1 MTTTDGWA
9 ECESCNEL
17 FSLTDE
23 SGTIN
28 HMSKR
33 RVVVTGVGALAS
45 PGIGIDDLWKA
56 LPEAPGP
63 APRLI
68 VDWDPE
74 PWIPKREHRRLDK
87 FTQFALVAADEAFGQ
102 SGELDVD
109 PNRVTVSMATGIGGL
124 ESLETLVHESDSDT
138 PRVSPFQV
146 PMMMANAAAAAIS
159 IKYGFGGQ
167 VATPVVACAAG
178 SQSIVDGLRQIQWGY
193 ADVAVVGGT
202 EAAARNSARA
212 GFLAARALSTTGY
225 ARPFDVDRDGFV
237 MGEGAAVLVL
247 EAEEIAA
254 ARGATPIAT
263 ILGGASTADA
273 HHVTAPHPTGDGAER
288 AMRLALEDAGL
299 EPSDIVYINAHGT
312 GTDLNDKTE
321 GAVIERI
328 FGNDQP
334 AVSSIKGSTGHGL
347 GASGSI
353 EAAVVVEAIRRQE
366 LPMNTGLTN
375 QDPEI
380 PLNNIVR
387 EIRAWE
393 PGPVLS
399 NSFGFGGHNTV
410 VAIGP
415 V

>member
-1 MTTTDGWA
+1 
-9 ECESCNEL
+9 
-17 FSLTDE
+17 
-23 SGTIN
+23 
-28 HMSKR
+28 MSKR
-33 RVVVTGVGALAS
+33 RVVITGVGALGA
-45 PGIGIDDLWKA
+45 PGIGIDDLWKR
-56 LPEAPGP
+56 LPEPPGP
-63 APRLI
+63 APRVI
-68 VDWDPE
+68 ADWDPE

-87 FTQFALVAADEAFGQ
+87 FSQFALVAADEAFSQ
-102 SGELDVD
+102 AGEMDVD
-109 PNRVTVSMATGIGGL
+109 PNRVTVSIATGIGGL
-124 ESLETLVHESDSDT
+124 ESLETLVHESEADN
-138 PRVSPFQV
+138 PRVSPFLV

-178 SQSIVDGLRQIQWGY
+178 SQSIGDGLRQIEWGY

-202 EAAARNSARA
+202 EAAARQSARA
-212 GFLAARALSTTGY
+212 GFVAARALSPTGY
-225 ARPFDVDRDGFV
+225 ARPFDIDRDGFV
-237 MGEGAAVLVL
+237 MGEGAAVLIL
-247 EAEEIAA
+247 EAEEVAE
-254 ARGATPIAT
+254 ARGATPLAVM
-263 ILGGASTADA
+263 LGGASTADA
-273 HHVTAPHPTGDGAER
+273 HHVTAPHPEGDGAER
-288 AMRLALEDAGL
+288 AMRLAMEDAGL
-299 EPSDIVYINAHGT
+299 EPSDVVYINAHGT

-321 GAVIERI
+321 GAVIHRI
-328 FGNDQP
+328 FGDDQP

-353 EAAVVVEAIRRQE
+353 EAAIVVEAIRRKE

-380 PLNNIVR
+380 PLNDIVR
-387 EIRAWE
+387 EVRSWE